1 MFRKIK
7 LILKSLRQY
16 KVAALITPLFMIVE
30 AALECALPFVMSMFI
45 DTIAKVKTPEDIMAI
60 LPYENPHFGF
70 SMNVSL
76 FWLSITL
83 VGMALL
89 SLACGILGG
98 VFGSKASVGLA
109 TNLRS
114 DMYAKLESFSFAN
127 IDKFSTS
134 SLVTRMTTDINNV
147 QMAFMMCIRI
157 VVRAPLMMIFSA
169 VMAFISG
176 GSMAW
181 IFIIMIPVIGF
192 FLFLIIRYAM
202 GIFRRIFKKYDALNA
217 SVQENVSGMRVVKTF
232 VREDYEKQKFN
243 NASDGMTGEFVH
255 AEKIVALN
263 NPVMNTAIHL
273 SNVLI
278 IGIGGSIIAKNATY
292 NTETQEFNFQGHLTI
307 GQMSSLLTYGI
318 QILMSLMMVSIIMV
332 MLVMSLEAI
341 RRIGEVLEEEP
352 TIKNC
357 ENPIYEMANGDVDF
371 NNVTFKY
378 SEKAEKN
385 TLENLNIHIKSGQF
399 IGILGST
406 GSGKTSLINLISR
419 LYDITSGSLTVGD
432 RDVKEYDLE
441 TLRNNVAVVLQKNFL
456 FSGTINENLRW
467 GDINASQEEIERACH
482 IAQADEFIEQL
493 PNKYET
499 RIEQGG
505 SNVSGGQR
513 QRLCIARALL
523 KKPKILILDDSTSA
537 VDTKTDRLIRNG
549 LKSDLPETTKIV
561 IAQRISSIEDADQ
574 IIIMEDGHI
583 DAIGNHEQLLKSN
596 HIYQEIYY
604 TQNRVGG
611 DQ

>member
-45 DTIAKVKTPEDIMAI
+45 DTITKVKTPEDIMAI
-60 LPYENPHFGF
+60 FPYENPHFGF

-192 FLFLIIRYAM
+192 FLFLIIKYAM
-202 GIFRRIFKKYDALNA
+202 RIFKRIFKKYDALNA

-243 NASDGMTGEFVH
+243 NASDGMTG
-255 AEKIVALN
+255 
-263 NPVMNTAIHL
+263 
-273 SNVLI
+273 
-278 IGIGGSIIAKNATY
+278 
-292 NTETQEFNFQGHLTI
+292 
-307 GQMSSLLTYGI
+307 
-318 QILMSLMMVSIIMV
+318 
-332 MLVMSLEAI
+332 
-341 RRIGEVLEEEP
+341 
-352 TIKNC
+352 
-357 ENPIYEMANGDVDF
+357 
-371 NNVTFKY
+371 
-378 SEKAEKN
+378 
-385 TLENLNIHIKSGQF
+385 
-399 IGILGST
+399 
-406 GSGKTSLINLISR
+406 
-419 LYDITSGSLTVGD
+419 
-432 RDVKEYDLE
+432 
-441 TLRNNVAVVLQKNFL
+441 
-456 FSGTINENLRW
+456 W
-467 GDINASQEEIERACH
+467 
-482 IAQADEFIEQL
+482 
-493 PNKYET
+493 
-499 RIEQGG
+499 
-505 SNVSGGQR
+505 
-513 QRLCIARALL
+513 
-523 KKPKILILDDSTSA
+523 
-537 VDTKTDRLIRNG
+537 
-549 LKSDLPETTKIV
+549 
-561 IAQRISSIEDADQ
+561 
-574 IIIMEDGHI
+574 
-583 DAIGNHEQLLKSN
+583 
-596 HIYQEIYY
+596 
-604 TQNRVGG
+604 
-611 DQ
+611 